1 MSSTRNCKLVNG
13 LYVWCIVKIY
23 LGIATTTT
31 TITQLYICVVVL
43 FLSTAAWWWRWWW
56 RDKNRHFLFSSLL
69 FEYSRQG
76 ISSCCCLAV
85 AVGKCELLTVSG
97 KENNKNRE
105 AENRDTRQLSGLC
118 SQLSILEAF
127 QSSGIWI
134 ERERERGWDKRE
146 RETLG
151 QEEEEANNQNLFWKK
166 EPVSCVFGK
175 NDWLIKIRYTGSGS
189 KEMNAAVALLSVCL
203 CVTRPTYLAG
213 QIILKIKRITKKRNR
228 TLISLFFFFLSF
240 FFTGSCLSLNSHR
253 GENNESLFW
262 IAIGT
267 LRGFFD
273 ATKWFEQIFSNE
285 IHEIFSFRFG
295 KKKMGSRSSLD
306 LMSSNGPM
314 KKDTV
319 FFFWWVGGW
328 AVVWVAC
335 GSHERIGEGDREG
348 NARQLSLCKASL

>member
-1 MSSTRNCKLVNG
+1 MGTPFSPTAGFSPATRTREGSWKMSSTRNCKLVNG

-127 QSSGIWI
+127 QSSGIWMSGREREVGI
-134 ERERERGWDKRE
+134 KERER
-146 RETLG
+146 
-151 QEEEEANNQNLFWKK
+151 
-166 EPVSCVFGK
+166 
-175 NDWLIKIRYTGSGS
+175 
-189 KEMNAAVALLSVCL
+189 
-203 CVTRPTYLAG
+203 
-213 QIILKIKRITKKRNR
+213 
-228 TLISLFFFFLSF
+228 
-240 FFTGSCLSLNSHR
+240 H
-253 GENNESLFW
+253 
-262 IAIGT
+262 
-267 LRGFFD
+267 
-273 ATKWFEQIFSNE
+273 
-285 IHEIFSFRFG
+285 
-295 KKKMGSRSSLD
+295 
-306 LMSSNGPM
+306 
-314 KKDTV
+314 
-319 FFFWWVGGW
+319 
-328 AVVWVAC
+328 
-335 GSHERIGEGDREG
+335 
-348 NARQLSLCKASL
+348 